1 MKFDK
6 IKILSN
12 SELIKGI
19 DYCYSNSNELLES
32 ALILKKEG
40 KFGTSISCVILS
52 IEELIK
58 AYTLFMIM
66 ILEDGEKEACRDIF
80 ESNDLHKSR
89 NKLALFYN
97 EIFKLINREE
107 IENLEITS
115 NRNDNFL
122 ADYIQKEQ
130 ILEKSLLNTEKEN
143 QTSKNWFSHAHQKKN
158 EGLYVD
164 YNKKWLFPKRLTI
177 KDSEK
182 AFEEIVF
189 IKKFISETLEFMI
202 SNQDNIDNL
211 IMELK
216 EFKKKVC

>member
-19 DYCYSNSNELLES
+19 DYCYSNSNDLLEC
-32 ALILKKEG
+32 AIILKNER
-40 KFGTSISCVILS
+40 KFGTSISCIILS

-89 NKLALFYN
+89 NKFALFYN

-107 IENLEITS
+107 IENLETTS
-115 NRNDNFL
+115 NRNDNYL
-122 ADYIQKEQ
+122 ADYIQKAQ
-130 ILEKSLLNTEKEN
+130 ILEKSLLNNEKEK

-164 YNKKWLFPKRLTI
+164 YNKKWFSPKRLTI

-182 AFEEIVF
+182 AFEEIHF
-189 IKKFISETLEFMI
+189 IKKFISETLDYMMC
-202 SNQDNIDNL
+202 NQDNIDNL

-216 EFKKKVC
+216 EFKKKVY